1 MSSHFD
7 DEDEPVPEPPP
18 AEPIDDEPTPPVD
31 AFLDAHRLQDR
42 RPSVVR
48 PVRPAPIAA
57 TQQQQQQHNHHLPN
71 NDDDDDDDAPPPPPP
86 SATRVR
92 SMTIAAHELP
102 PPPLP
107 PLLRVSSSSPPPVPQ
122 SVVSPRHA
130 GGGRARAGTLSDAR
144 SPRAHESASASAPAQ
159 AATVKIFFR
168 SLESGVSKVLPID
181 AGTSAGAL
189 VAELLRKLALAKIKV
204 PEGRYELQAVAA
216 GFVHLFA
223 DHETPQALLARQQG
237 TQLICCRAEAAAAPR
252 IAPVAGVLRDET
264 GRIVP
269 AGADAARPLS
279 PPNAPQ
285 IGHFQG
291 SYRPP
296 PPPPTNVK
304 PFSQIVQKVEM
315 LDDDDDDDDDE
326 GDDNNADDAAA
337 PHSNLGVLNRHLEMQ
352 VSGRRRGSKGLL
364 SASAERL
371 ASLLSPQPEE
381 PPEDGAGDED
391 DDDMFRRALNAH
403 AAQLVANGDGGGGDD
418 DDDVPPPPSRQ
429 YDDDEELPPPP
440 PLALPSELT
449 AAPAPVRR
457 NANMERR
464 VQLVRE
470 LVDTE
475 RTYVRSLTLL
485 KEQYMLP
492 LEKAELLSKDEIKI
506 VFSNIALLHSVH
518 KELLSDLGAR
528 FYAATNESPCIG
540 DIFAHLAPYLKLY
553 AQYYRDF
560 DRADQ
565 ELKRVMQRS
574 RVQAFCDKTKS
585 DPRSRGLD
593 LISFMIMPVQ
603 RLPRYVLLL
612 EQLVEATPREHAD
625 FAPLASA
632 LKQMRDI
639 VSSADAAVP
648 PPPLTEAG
656 KALAALGPTFAELNS
671 SSLQLCDYAQRWR
684 DAQLKSGGAVRLW
697 LLREWLVVAPARGA
711 NVPHTVSK
719 GAVSTKRYPA
729 QQADVAT
736 VLGDTPSG
744 LVDALRIPLSHVWVK
759 RITWSDG
766 LFELL
771 TPLASHSFLL
781 EMPTRARERWINK
794 IHQLTQA
801 DALTPQQRAERARI
815 EAPSKVFVNQIH
827 WDSAF
832 ELPPARFAAPPP
844 QPQQPKAA
852 PAAAAAPQQPAT
864 AAKMTPAEVQ
874 EYKAAM
880 KRKYAEEQR
889 RSLALAAQRAAE
901 APPPPPAGGAA
912 ARGAAADKPSRP
924 KVCQRCNAG
933 KVFARCRVVGDGAII
948 FVCEPCASELA
959 ANHKTRKSAPPTR
972 SASASDA
979 PPEPAEDE

>member
-1 MSSHFD
+1 MSSMSSHFD

-48 PVRPAPIAA
+48 PVRPAPIAS
-57 TQQQQQQHNHHLPN
+57 TDHHHDHPPYN
-71 NDDDDDDDAPPPPPP
+71 NNNNNNNNNNDDDDAPPPPPP
-86 SATRVR
+86 SVTRVR
-92 SMTIAAHELP
+92 SMTVDAHQLP

-122 SVVSPRHA
+122 SAVSPRHA
-130 GGGRARAGTLSDAR
+130 VGGRARAGTVSDAR
-144 SPRAHESASASAPAQ
+144 SPRAHESSSAPAQ
-159 AATVKIFFR
+159 PATVKIFFR

-181 AGTSAGAL
+181 AGTPASVL

-216 GFVHLFA
+216 GFVHPFA
-223 DHETPQALLARQQG
+223 DHETPQALLTRQQG
-237 TQLICCRAEAAAAPR
+237 TQLICCRVEATAAPR

-279 PPNAPQ
+279 PPPIAPQ

-304 PFSQIVQKVEM
+304 PFSRIVQKVEM
-315 LDDDDDDDDDE
+315 LDDDDEDE
-326 GDDNNADDAAA
+326 NNADDAAA

-364 SASAERL
+364 SASAEKL

-381 PPEDGAGDED
+381 PPEDGADDED

-403 AAQLVANGDGGGGDD
+403 AAQLVANGDGNGDGN
-418 DDDVPPPPSRQ
+418 DDVPPPPSHQ

-440 PLALPSELT
+440 PLALPSDLT
-449 AAPAPVRR
+449 PAPPPVRR

-492 LEKAELLSKDEIKI
+492 LEKAELLSKDEVKV
-506 VFSNIALLHSVH
+506 VFSNVALLHSVH

-528 FYAATNESPCIG
+528 FYAATDQAPCIG

-585 DPRSRGLD
+585 EDPRSRNLD
-593 LISFMIMPVQ
+593 LISYLIMPVQ

-612 EQLVEATPREHAD
+612 QQLVEATPREHAD
-625 FAPLASA
+625 YAPLASA
-632 LKQMRDI
+632 LKQMREI

-656 KALAALGPTFAELNS
+656 KALAALGPTFAELHS

-697 LLREWLVVAPARGA
+697 LLREWLVVAPARGV

-719 GAVSTKRYPA
+719 VAVSTKRYPA

-771 TPLASHSFLL
+771 SPLASHSFLL

-832 ELPPARFAAPPP
+832 ELPPARFATPAP
-844 QPQQPKAA
+844 QTQQQQQQQQKAA
-852 PAAAAAPQQPAT
+852 PAAAAPPQQLAT
-864 AAKMTPAEVQ
+864 VAKMTPAEVQ

-901 APPPPPAGGAA
+901 APPPPPSSGGAA
-912 ARGAAADKPSRP
+912 AHKPSRP

-948 FVCEPCASELA
+948 YVCEPCASELA
-959 ANHKTRKSAPPTR
+959 ANHKTRKTAPPTR
-972 SASASDA
+972 SVSASDA
-979 PPEPAEDE
+979 PPEPADDE